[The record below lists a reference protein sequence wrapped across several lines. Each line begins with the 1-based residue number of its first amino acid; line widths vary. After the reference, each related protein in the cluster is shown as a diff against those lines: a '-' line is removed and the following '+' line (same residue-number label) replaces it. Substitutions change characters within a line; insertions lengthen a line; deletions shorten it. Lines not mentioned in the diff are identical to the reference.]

1 MTNRD
6 DNNVCL
12 CNFIKPNN
20 HKGKNDNKCRTF
32 GGKRDYESLF
42 SIYSPYVKQN
52 DVSNS
57 VMLELSPRLLNHA
70 KEVADA
76 LNEKYHENGGKPN
89 GYTNLFGVL
98 ESMLDIQLEN
108 ETGQSLCVTD
118 PLIPTAYST
127 QLPDASRR

>member
-1 MTNRD
+1 MFVSVILLNLITIKVKMTI
-6 DNNVCL
+6 NVEHL
-12 CNFIKPNN
+12 EENEIM
-20 HKGKNDNKCRTF
+20 
-32 GGKRDYESLF
+32 SL
-42 SIYSPYVKQN
+42 YSPYVKQN

-118 PLIPTAYST
+118 PLIPTVYST